1 MNCFTNS
8 AQGKYTWTRLDEAE
22 AASINN
28 FRWSKELIHWKEL
41 LNLLEDAPCKLSH
54 PKNVFVTDVH
64 ISCFNNIPIFST
76 GIRPIEYVAAYG
88 LRDEGETAMMD
99 SR

>member
-1 MNCFTNS
+1 M
-8 AQGKYTWTRLDEAE
+8 
-22 AASINN
+22 
-28 FRWSKELIHWKEL
+28 
-41 LNLLEDAPCKLSH
+41 LEDAPCKLSH

-64 ISCFNNIPIFST
+64 TSCFNNIPIFST

-99 SR
+99 SRWGKLEFSHQIIGKINIVKN